1 MSVTGV
7 WMRVDLSGAAPVFT
21 VRWYT
26 DGHGC
31 FSGPYWETSSATD
44 MTLADFDCVENPDF
58 PEFSSFAVH
67 SGTFTTTYLPDWY
80 NARFLVGGGGV
91 PRRGLPLVR
100 GLDVSDD
107 EPPTLPEQAVSAAKA
122 AATFA
127 ASGFAR
133 VDRAEF
139 ERRRSICAACEHFD
153 AAKVKCRR
161 CGCLLRYKP
170 WLATAH
176 CPLIPPKW

>member
-1 MSVTGV
+1 MPFKFSPGHCGEGDCGCEGGSLTCRGCGILKNTPTLNGRFSVAVPGYPTDSPFFTLDQTAPDSCVWEGCYTDDPLASMSVTGV

-58 PEFSSFAVH
+58 PEFSSFAVQ

-91 PRRGLPLVR
+91 PGEGFRSFG
-100 GLDVSDD
+100 
-107 EPPTLPEQAVSAAKA
+107 
-122 AATFA
+122 
-127 ASGFAR
+127 AS
-133 VDRAEF
+133 
-139 ERRRSICAACEHFD
+139 
-153 AAKVKCRR
+153 
-161 CGCLLRYKP
+161 
-170 WLATAH
+170 T
-176 CPLIPPKW
+176 